1 MSSLPINHDILV
13 LDSEW
18 HWIFDCSHFDELR
31 MNLPAFSRSLRKC
44 GAFDRG
50 YALAADLVCL
60 LKEVQI
66 QYRVGISLSSFLRQA
81 IALRESWMS
90 EVCSRS
96 RHHCAPPD
104 RWSRNLF
111 LHPPSDADF
120 PAEVAEEFDDGRPW
134 FDVVLN

>member
-1 MSSLPINHDILV
+1 MGDTFV

-18 HWIFDCSHFDELR
+18 HWIFDCPHFDELR
-31 MNLPAFSRSLRKC
+31 MNLPVFSRSLRKC

-81 IALRESWMS
+81 IALRESWMG
-90 EVCSRS
+90 EVCPRS
-96 RHHCAPPD
+96 RHCAPPD
-104 RWSRNLF
+104 HWSRNLF

-120 PAEVAEEFDDGRPW
+120 LEEV
-134 FDVVLN
+134 VNKIK